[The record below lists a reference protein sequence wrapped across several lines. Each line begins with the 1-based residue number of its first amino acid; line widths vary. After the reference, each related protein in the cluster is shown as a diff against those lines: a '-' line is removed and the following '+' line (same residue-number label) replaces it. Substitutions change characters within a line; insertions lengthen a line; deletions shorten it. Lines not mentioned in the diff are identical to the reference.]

1 MHRLALFLQ
10 ASLTASVLIML
21 CFAPPEHGRTLLIPI
36 GGSPISG
43 ALLDAAMLRPVRAG
57 PVAGSLVVEG
67 RGRSLAA
74 AMFHQ
79 RILMLAAPDI
89 ICGSQSQDVRNG

>member
-1 MHRLALFLQ
+1 MHRLALLLQ

-36 GGSPISG
+36 DGSPISG
-43 ALLDAAMLRPVRAG
+43 VLLDAAMLRPVRAG
-57 PVAGSLVVEG
+57 PVAGSLIVEG

-89 ICGSQSQDVRNG
+89 ICGSQLQDVRNG

>member
-1 MHRLALFLQ
+1 MHRVALFLQ
-10 ASLTASVLIML
+10 ASLTASVLAML

-36 GGSPISG
+36 GGAPISR

-57 PVAGSLVVEG
+57 PVANSLVVEG

-89 ICGSQSQDVRNG
+89 ICGSQSQGVRNG

>member
-36 GGSPISG
+36 GGSSISG

-57 PVAGSLVVEG
+57 PVAGSLIVEG

-89 ICGSQSQDVRNG
+89 ICGSKSQDVRNG

>member
-21 CFAPPEHGRTLLIPI
+21 CFAPPAHGRTLLIPI